1 MNVNFGQQLASLA
14 YNNFAA
20 LNIASQA
27 LNMLQSP
34 NMQQFMQMGQNSFGL
49 GGGAAF
55 GGMGGFNAT
64 PGFLSPPMGSPAGFP
79 QMTNGMMGMQQPW
92 NMMGNM
98 LNGGMPGMMNMPNM
112 QQMMGQLMQSMQSIA
127 NMMNQMA
134 PQMQMMNQL
143 NQAKQAV
150 SMGQMPGMGTP
161 GMAQPGLQPGMGM
174 PTAPGTTQLPG
185 APANFPGAPAADFLN
200 SLPGDANGVAKALNV
215 SGSADVKRIN
225 EAANMLK
232 TAKPTITP
240 GAPKD
245 AKANLD
251 LSAADVQAIRS
262 AQTPQEA
269 KAIVMK
275 AIGKKTGVNLENINM
290 KDQKGIRGDSARQ
303 AVNKLLGT
311 NVRAGVEKNS
321 GSSLVLDSIAES
333 VVKSV
338 RGGDFGSSK
347 VQSPGGLAWAAF
359 GGAAGAYGAQQS
371 MGSQYG
377 MSQMPG
383 MMPGMDTNYQWGGMG
398 QSSVGFG
405 AGAAFGGF
413 GVWQV
418 PGQVQEIPNPAGSVN
433 VDLGAFT
440 GAANK
445 VGELGSPLIFDL
457 EGTGLQISKPSMI
470 AVDLDGDGKLEMITD
485 LDAELGLLVFDSQ
498 VEGRTDVTGADMF
511 GDNTDLSAY
520 GIQAPTED
528 GNFKDGFQALR
539 ALCEHYKLVDKSKQ
553 YLDQSDLMFL
563 EEKVGLRMRVGGI
576 LSGDNRNFTEVGVS
590 QINLGNP
597 AQTQHL
603 EDAAEDRWG
612 NKLMLQDGA
621 TFTVRGEVRKY
632 ADIWFKIQAR
642 YSDAPAKKDLSISK
656 TDLFAKARR

>member
-14 YNNFAA
+14 FNNFNA
-20 LNIASQA
+20 LNVATQA

-34 NMQQFMQMGQNSFGL
+34 NMQQFMQMGQQNSFGV
-49 GGGAAF
+49 GGGFAF
-55 GGMGGFNAT
+55 GGVGGFNSAT

-79 QMTNGMMGMQQPW
+79 QVANGMQGMQQPW
-92 NMMGNM
+92 NAMGNM

-112 QQMMGQLMQSMQSIA
+112 QQMMGQLMGAMQSIA

-150 SMGQMPGMGTP
+150 SMGQMPGMQP
-161 GMAQPGLQPGMGM
+161 GMGMPGMQPGMGM

-185 APANFPGAPAADFLN
+185 TPASFPGAPAADFLN

-215 SGSADVKRIN
+215 SGSKDVQTIN
-225 EAANMLK
+225 KAANALK

-240 GAPKD
+240 GAPSD
-245 AKANLD
+245 AKANLA

-275 AIGKKTGVNLENINM
+275 AISKKTGVNLENINM
-290 KDQKGIRGDSARQ
+290 KDQKGIRNDSARQ

-321 GSSLVLDSIAES
+321 GSSLVLDSMAES
-333 VVKSV
+333 IVKSV

-359 GGAAGAYGAQQS
+359 GGAAGMAGAQHS
-371 MGSQYG
+371 MGGHTGMAQY
-377 MSQMPG
+377 
-383 MMPGMDTNYQWGGMG
+383 PGMDTNYQWGGMN

-418 PGQVQEIPNPAGSVN
+418 PGQVQEIPNPAASVN

-440 GAANK
+440 GAANT

-457 EGTGLQISKPSMI
+457 EGTGLQITKPSMI

-485 LDAELGLLVFDSQ
+485 LDAELGLLVFDSK
-498 VEGRTDVTGADMF
+498 VEGKSEVTGADMF
-511 GDNTDLSAY
+511 GDNTDLTAY
-520 GIQAPTED
+520 GVKAPTED
-528 GNFKDGFQALR
+528 GSFKDGFQALR
-539 ALCEHYKLVDKSKQ
+539 ALCEHYKLVDTRKQ
-553 YLDQSDLMFL
+553 YLDENDLSFL
-563 EEKVGLRMRVGGI
+563 EQKVGLRMRVGGV
-576 LSGDNRNFTEVGVS
+576 LSGDNRLFTEVGVS

-603 EDAAEDRWG
+603 EDAAEDKWG

-621 TFTVRGEVRKY
+621 TFTVHGQVRKY

-656 TDLFAKARR
+656 TDLFSKARR